1 MAKVQAKLSVKLE
14 AAAAVLMNVWSLSRV
29 NVVPTTVIQM
39 KHLKAFSCNTCE
51 KKQLSAERTIAA
63 CLRRENITPYVPKYK
78 MYSFCH
84 EN

>member
-14 AAAAVLMNVWSLSRV
+14 ATAAVLMNVWSLSTV
-29 NVVPTTVIQM
+29 NVVPRTVIQM
-39 KHLKAFSCNTCE
+39 KHLKAFSCNMWK

-63 CLRRENITPYVPKYK
+63 RLWDEHITPSVPKYK
-78 MYSFCH
+78 MCSFWY